1 MTALDFI
8 RYANDVVYLLLFV
21 FVAAQ
26 AARRRTAVAIDTA
39 IFFGAL
45 VLAVSEGLLAQLFGF
60 RDQRILSAAASIA
73 ILALPFLLL
82 RLVDDFMGVPRV
94 VMVVA
99 GVGLLVSA
107 LAVILI
113 APLPLEVTLAVVAYF
128 AFFTLY
134 AAVAFARAARTARGV
149 NRRRLQSISLGSL
162 VLGTLILVAGGAVA
176 FPAYADPLNILVQVL
191 ALIWGLS
198 YAAGFAPPRWLRR
211 LWQEPELRGFLADAA
226 RLPRLGSTADV
237 VQGLEVAASETLGTP
252 VQIAIAD
259 AAGTMYFRQTRSA
272 EPFPVAAGSTLP
284 ARRAFDEQRTLFYAD
299 LARDDPAN
307 IETYRGRAVRS
318 AILAPVTAGERRLGV
333 LMATAARAPLFAEDD
348 VALAKL
354 IADQAAVILESR
366 ALIDEASEMRARE
379 RATRLKEDFL
389 SAAAH
394 DLKTPLTTLVAQTAY
409 LEHRAR
415 REPAGSPDPEAL
427 GRITR
432 EARRLRD
439 LVEELLDASRLEAG
453 TFTVR
458 RETADLVAL
467 AGDVAA
473 RPRPGRHHVR
483 VDADGPLVGSF
494 DGVRITQLLEN
505 LVDNAAKYSD
515 PAHDIEIRLR
525 RASSDARIDVLDSG
539 IGIPPE
545 DLPHVFERFHRGG
558 NVDDRRHAGMG
569 LGLYIS
575 RAIVEQHGGTIAV
588 ESQPGA
594 GTIVR
599 VSLPLVS
606 GTA

>member
-1 MTALDFI
+1 
-8 RYANDVVYLLLFV
+8 
-21 FVAAQ
+21 
-26 AARRRTAVAIDTA
+26 
-39 IFFGAL
+39 
-45 VLAVSEGLLAQLFGF
+45 
-60 RDQRILSAAASIA
+60 
-73 ILALPFLLL
+73 
-82 RLVDDFMGVPRV
+82 
-94 VMVVA
+94 
-99 GVGLLVSA
+99 
-107 LAVILI
+107 
-113 APLPLEVTLAVVAYF
+113 
-128 AFFTLY
+128 
-134 AAVAFARAARTARGV
+134 
-149 NRRRLQSISLGSL
+149 
-162 VLGTLILVAGGAVA
+162 
-176 FPAYADPLNILVQVL
+176 
-191 ALIWGLS
+191 
-198 YAAGFAPPRWLRR
+198 
-211 LWQEPELRGFLADAA
+211 
-226 RLPRLGSTADV
+226 
-237 VQGLEVAASETLGTP
+237 
-252 VQIAIAD
+252 
-259 AAGTMYFRQTRSA
+259 
-272 EPFPVAAGSTLP
+272 
-284 ARRAFDEQRTLFYAD
+284 
-299 LARDDPAN
+299 
-307 IETYRGRAVRS
+307 
-318 AILAPVTAGERRLGV
+318 
-333 LMATAARAPLFAEDD
+333 
-348 VALAKL
+348 
-354 IADQAAVILESR
+354 
-366 ALIDEASEMRARE
+366 MRARE

-599 VSLPLVS
+599 VTLPLVS